1 MNQIDAT
8 ISLVS
13 TSDAV
18 ASIDMQAKGLT
29 FTAVLIDAPEQHQW
43 LQVNQEVTMLF
54 KETEVAIGIAP
65 LGLISLRNQ
74 LPCTITEII
83 EGKILSTLTL
93 NFDGTELQSVITRR
107 SLNRLGLHVNK
118 EVIAL
123 IKANEIS
130 LQRKH

>member
-1 MNQIDAT
+1 MNQINAT
-8 ISLVS
+8 ISLVA

-18 ASIDMQAKGLT
+18 ASVDLQIGDQA
-29 FTAVLIDAPEQHQW
+29 FTAVLIDAPEQSEW
-43 LQVNQEVTMLF
+43 LQVGEEVTMLF

-65 LGLISLRNQ
+65 IGLISLRNQ
-74 LPCTITEII
+74 LPCTITDII
-83 EGKILSTLTL
+83 EGKVLSTLTL
-93 NFDGTELQSVITRR
+93 DFQGIELQSVITRR

-123 IKANEIS
+123 VKANEIS